1 MGQLIKVKLGF
12 VAFIVG
18 LVGAMACAGGITE
31 LPPEATSAD
40 VIQLVGIGFTCAMLM
55 QLGIWMFKEEI

>member
-12 VAFIVG
+12 IAFITG
-18 LVGAMACAGGITE
+18 FVGALACAGSITA
-31 LPPEATSAD
+31 LPPEATVVD
-40 VIQLVGIGFTCAMLM
+40 VVQLVGTGFTCAMLM